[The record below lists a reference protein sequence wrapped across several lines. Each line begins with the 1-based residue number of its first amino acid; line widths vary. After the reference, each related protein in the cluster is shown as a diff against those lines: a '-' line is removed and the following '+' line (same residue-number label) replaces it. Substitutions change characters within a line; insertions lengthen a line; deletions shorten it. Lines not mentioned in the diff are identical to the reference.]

1 MNLMMLLEMAAG
13 GFGDRVAVGPRAGGL
28 TYQRLYDL
36 AGTASRRFRDAGVE
50 HVAMA
55 DVSSEALPVCLFGA
69 AWADLPFVPL
79 NYRLTDEELSA
90 LVGRIAP
97 AVTVV
102 DPAAPDRLHDV
113 EDAGAVPRPT
123 LLAELAELAEGPAG
137 DAPEPDWDMAG
148 EEAAIL
154 LFTSGTT
161 GEPKAAVLRQRHLVS
176 YVLGSVE
183 FGAAGE
189 DEAALVSVPPYHV
202 AGIAA
207 VLSNVYAGRRVLQLP
222 TFTAA
227 DWVGLVRREGVTSA
241 MVVPTML
248 ARIVEHLE
256 AEGDGSPGLPSLR
269 SLSYGGGRMPQP
281 VVERALALLP
291 DTRFVNAYGLTETS
305 STVALLGPDEH
316 REAVASDDPVVRSRL
331 GSAGR
336 PLPGIEVS
344 IRDDAGNEVAT
355 GGPGDIWV
363 RGEQVAGEYR
373 DQGSRLTPDGWFPTN
388 DGGRLDDEG
397 YLYVTGRIDDVIVK
411 GGQNISPGEIEEVLY
426 THPAVADVAA
436 VGLPDHDWGER
447 IAVAV
452 VLRPGETAPADEL
465 CALVT
470 ERLRSNRTPDRV
482 EFVDELPYNDT
493 GKLLRRMVRERLAH
507 LGDG

>member
-1 MNLMMLLEMAAG
+1 MLLLEMAAG
-13 GFGDRVAVGPRAGGL
+13 GHGDRVAVGTADGGTTFAELFQRAGTTAAHLREAGSGH
-28 TYQRLYDL
+28 L
-36 AGTASRRFRDAGVE
+36 AL
-50 HVAMA
+50 A
-55 DVSSEALPVCLFGA
+55 DVSSEALPALLFGA
-69 AWADLPFVPL
+69 SWAGVPFVPL
-79 NYRLTDEELSA
+79 NYRLGDGELRTLASRVSPA
-90 LVGRIAP
+90 LA
-97 AVTVV
+97 VV
-102 DPAAPDRLHDV
+102 DPDAPGRLDGIDGVAAVGRHD
-113 EDAGAVPRPT
+113 
-123 LLAELAELAEGPAG
+123 LLADLADREPAAEGWSF
-137 DAPEPDWDMAG
+137 DG
-148 EEAAIL
+148 EDEAVL

-207 VLSNVYAGRRVLQLP
+207 ILSNVYAGRRVLQLP

-316 REAVASDDPVVRSRL
+316 REAVASDDPVVRGRL

-344 IRDDAGNEVAT
+344 IRDDAGNEVPT
-355 GGPGDIWV
+355 GGSGDIWV